1 MKRGRGAIASTRT
14 AVRST
19 ARSGSF
25 SGSAENA
32 AAPRGTTPE
41 RDAAAPG
48 RSPFALTSTAAERP
62 TSGAAIPETMRA
74 LRKVSAGPGFT
85 LEHVPV
91 PSIGR
96 NEVLIRVKT
105 VGLCGTDLHIYTWD
119 HWAQRRVKPPLT
131 IGHEFMGEV
140 AAIGNAVK
148 GVQVG
153 DRVSAEGHIACG
165 VCRLCRT
172 GEADICEHVQTI
184 GVDTDG
190 SFADYIRMPESN
202 VWKLDPSIPDSWA
215 AVFDPLGNA
224 VHTVMAAG
232 VSAKSVVITG
242 VGSIGLMAIPVARA
256 AGASTVFAVDV
267 NPQKLELAKRVGAD
281 ATFSATQPDLV
292 DDIIT
297 RTGGDGVDVLLEMS
311 GSGQAIN
318 NGLAMLRDG
327 GVAALLGIPSDE
339 VEISLAERIIFKGL
353 TVLGINGRR
362 MFETWYQTQALVTS
376 GRVDLTPIITHELRF
391 EQFDEAFALMKS
403 GEAARMALRVASL
416 LMRQS

>member
-1 MKRGRGAIASTRT
+1 MISVSTER
-14 AVRST
+14 A
-19 ARSGSF
+19 AN
-25 SGSAENA
+25 GSA
-32 AAPRGTTPE
+32 
-41 RDAAAPG
+41 
-48 RSPFALTSTAAERP
+48 
-62 TSGAAIPETMRA
+62 IPDTMRA
-74 LRKVSAGPGFT
+74 LRKTAAAPGFT
-85 LEHVPV
+85 LQHIPV
-91 PSIGR
+91 PAIGP
-96 NEVLIRVKT
+96 NDVLIRVKA

-119 HWAQRRVKPPLT
+119 HWAERRVKPPLT

-140 AAIGNAVK
+140 AAVGPAVK
-148 GVQVG
+148 AVAVG

-165 VCRLCRT
+165 ICRLCRT
-172 GEADICEHVQTI
+172 GEAHICEHVEII

-190 SFADYIRMPESN
+190 AFADYIRMPESN

-232 VSAKSVVITG
+232 VSVKSVAITG

-256 AGASTVFAVDV
+256 AGASTVFAIDV

-281 ATFSATQPDLV
+281 ATFKATQTDLV
-292 DDIIT
+292 DEIIT

-311 GSGQAIN
+311 GSGQAIDS
-318 NGLAMLRDG
+318 GLAMVRNG

-339 VEISLAERIIFKGL
+339 VEINLAERIIFKGL

-376 GRVDLTPIITHELRF
+376 GRVDLTPIITHEMRF
-391 EQFDEAFALMKS
+391 EEFDAAFALMKS
-403 GEAARMALRVASL
+403 GEAAKIVLQL
-416 LMRQS
+416 

>member
-1 MKRGRGAIASTRT
+1 MQTTSP
-14 AVRST
+14 
-19 ARSGSF
+19 
-25 SGSAENA
+25 
-32 AAPRGTTPE
+32 AAPSVRP
-41 RDAAAPG
+41 
-48 RSPFALTSTAAERP
+48 ALPA
-62 TSGAAIPETMRA
+62 TMRA
-74 LRKVSAGPGFT
+74 LRKSAPGPGFR

-91 PSIGR
+91 PAIGP
-96 NEVLIRVKT
+96 NDVLIRVKAA
-105 VGLCGTDLHIYTWD
+105 GLCGTDLHMYGWD

-140 AAIGNAVK
+140 AAVGAAVTAFAP
-148 GVQVG
+148 G

-165 VCRLCRT
+165 ICSLCRT
-172 GEADICEHVQTI
+172 GQAHICEHVKII

-190 SFADYIRMPESN
+190 AFADYIRMPESN

-224 VHTVMAAG
+224 VHTVMAAD
-232 VSAKSVVITG
+232 VSVKSVAITG

-256 AGASTVFAVDV
+256 AGAAKVFAIDV
-267 NPQKLELAKRVGAD
+267 NAQKLALAARVGAD

-292 DDIIT
+292 EEIVR

-311 GSGQAIN
+311 GSGSAID
-318 NGLAMLRDG
+318 NGLAMVRNG

-339 VEISLAERIIFKGL
+339 IEINLAERIIFKGL

-376 GRVDLTPIITHELRF
+376 GRVDLTPIITHELPF
-391 EQFDEAFALMKS
+391 EQFDAAFDLMKS
-403 GEAARMALRVASL
+403 GAAAKIVLQL
-416 LMRQS
+416 